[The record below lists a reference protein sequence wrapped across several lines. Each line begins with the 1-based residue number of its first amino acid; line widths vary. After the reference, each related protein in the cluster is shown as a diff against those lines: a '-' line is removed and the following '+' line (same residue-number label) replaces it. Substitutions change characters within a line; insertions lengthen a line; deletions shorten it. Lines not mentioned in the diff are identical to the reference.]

1 MVKSNYR
8 CTLGAICIFFLAA
21 VSQHA
26 FARQAKGDSVVTE
39 LVPHSKDGLFSAN
52 ASYTYNIKSTYGN
65 AEVGKLSYVIT
76 TETGKKLK
84 TDSIKIRIAPHGTA
98 SYHFELPPGQ
108 SGFYKISF
116 MINVTDYDDT
126 TRRVFGIK
134 PDQIRSAHE
143 KPADFDQFW
152 QQTKQELAQVK
163 PEYKITELK
172 KLEKNDHK
180 VYMVEMKSFGGVTI
194 RGYLTEPPK
203 PRKSKTFPVLLGL
216 PGYQV
221 ALYPIIGT
229 DPDLAVFTLDVRG
242 QGISKDQID
251 VRSQDFILMSL
262 ENRDKY
268 VMRGIIMDCIRSVDF
283 LCSRPEIRHDQI
295 IVSGGS
301 MGGYLSIALAG
312 LDKRISMCSAQN
324 PIMSDIY
331 NLNGEVE
338 WPINYMKNYVN
349 IRPGVTFSN
358 ILSNLQYYDTKNFAT
373 TIKCP
378 VLFGIGLLDPY
389 VPPNNAYA
397 VYNNIPG
404 EKKIMVF
411 RDLAH
416 QVDLKYKVYES
427 RWMDDTFGLF

>member
-1 MVKSNYR
+1 
-8 CTLGAICIFFLAA
+8 
-21 VSQHA
+21 
-26 FARQAKGDSVVTE
+26 
-39 LVPHSKDGLFSAN
+39 
-52 ASYTYNIKSTYGN
+52 
-65 AEVGKLSYVIT
+65 
-76 TETGKKLK
+76 
-84 TDSIKIRIAPHGTA
+84 
-98 SYHFELPPGQ
+98 
-108 SGFYKISF
+108 